1 MARVRLAEIHFGAG
15 RADLAMAELDAIKDS
30 RVRDPDV
37 YAMAAELLEERGD
50 ERGALLMHRRRPG
63 GPSGSS
69 ADRAPN
75 PPAAQRPGAGSL
87 LPHQGGHRFDH
98 RLDRTSLTSVAEVD
112 VVVVQTLIGPR

>member
-1 MARVRLAEIHFGAG
+1 
-15 RADLAMAELDAIKDS
+15 MAELDAIKDS

-75 PPAAQRPGAGSL
+75 PPAA
-87 LPHQGGHRFDH
+87 
-98 RLDRTSLTSVAEVD
+98 
-112 VVVVQTLIGPR
+112 